1 MVVQCNMQFAVG
13 SANNVRWVKD
23 RRLIFRKY
31 LFSWFLVDFVSI
43 LPFNIIALVL
53 KGSGDNTGASLSQ
66 QVRYRRRSAAGG
78 GGSVA
83 MVGLCPPLPHP
94 FDV

>member
-1 MVVQCNMQFAVG
+1 MVVQCNMQFAIG

-78 GGSVA
+78 GG
-83 MVGLCPPLPHP
+83 
-94 FDV
+94 